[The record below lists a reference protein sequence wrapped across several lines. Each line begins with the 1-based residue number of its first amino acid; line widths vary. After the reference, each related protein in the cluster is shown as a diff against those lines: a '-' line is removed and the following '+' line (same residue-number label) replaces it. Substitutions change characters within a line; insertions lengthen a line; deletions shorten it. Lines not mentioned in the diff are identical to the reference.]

1 MEYIVHPLVKSGTVE
16 KRVYQLN
23 LAAAALKE
31 SSLVVLPTGLGKTIV
46 ALLVIVQR
54 LRKGKILVLSPTKP
68 LVEQHAA
75 FFKSV
80 LKLSEEQIVTFTGSI
95 PPAKRMEMWN
105 DAKIIVSTPQV
116 IENDLLSRR
125 INIDNVAH
133 ITFDESHRAVG
144 NYAYVYIAERYF
156 KEAADPLVLGITA
169 SPGSTVEKITNVC
182 SNLNLTNIELRDEY
196 DADIQPYVFEREI
209 QWKIVNIPV
218 ELKGLN
224 KLLTAVMDEKV
235 KKLAELGTIMPR
247 QKRLTKTELLELQKR
262 LQGQIRSFPNQQIY
276 QSVSLVAEVFK
287 ISHAIELAETQGPDA
302 LLKYF
307 KRLEHEANSR
317 GGSKAS
323 KRLMEDVRVLKAIH
337 ELKNIDISYP
347 KIEMVEEVVQE
358 ELANNPD
365 SRIIVFTNY
374 RDTSELVTNAL
385 NEIEGIK
392 AVRFVGQANKY
403 KDNGLTQ
410 KQQVAIIKD
419 FKKGEYNT
427 LVATSVAE
435 EGLDI
440 PATDLVVFYEPVP
453 SEIRSIQR
461 KGRTGRRHEGR
472 ITVLA
477 ARGSRDE
484 AYYWSS
490 VHKEKQMRKMIE
502 EFRRDLK
509 NISIK
514 PQSLDAEAI
523 VLQQDN
529 LPAINMVDMK
539 NPPQRQLLDFTAS
552 KDLIVPQIYID
563 QREIR
568 STVARELEK
577 LGACIILHT
586 LEVGD
591 YVLSDRVCVERKTTA
606 DLLSTFIEEGRDLF
620 AQLGDLSRN
629 YERPII
635 ILEGRDLYTQRRI
648 HPNAI
653 RGILASIVVDFNISI
668 IPTDNEEETAAI
680 IYTMAR
686 REQENKKRIPKVH
699 GKKTSQNL
707 KEQQEY
713 VIAAISNI
721 GPVAAAKLLNHFKQ
735 IKAITTASEEELIG
749 VEGIGR
755 KTAKRIIET
764 TQSQYKG

>member
-1 MEYIVHPLVKSGTVE
+1 MEYIAHPLVKPGTVE

-23 LAAAALKE
+23 LASAALKE
-31 SSLVVLPTGLGKTIV
+31 SSLVVLPTGLGKTII

-54 LRKGKILVLSPTKP
+54 LGKGKILMLSPTKP

-80 LKLSEEQIVTFTGSI
+80 LKLPEEQIITFTGSI

-105 DAKIIVSTPQV
+105 GAKIIVSTPQV

-125 INIDNVAH
+125 INIDCVAH
-133 ITFDESHRAVG
+133 ITFDEAHRAVG

-169 SPGSTVEKITNVC
+169 SPGSTVEKITDVC
-182 SNLNLTNIELRDEY
+182 SNLNLTNIEVRDEY
-196 DADIQPYVFEREI
+196 DDDIRPYVFEREI

-224 KLLTAVMDEKV
+224 KLLTAVMDEKI

-247 QKRLTKTELLELQKR
+247 QKRITKTELLELQKR
-262 LQGQIRSFPNQQIY
+262 LQGQIRSFPNQQTY

-307 KRLEHEANSR
+307 KRLEHEANSK

-337 ELKNIDISYP
+337 ELKNIDTSYP
-347 KIEMVEEVVQE
+347 KIKMVGEIVEE
-358 ELANNPD
+358 ELSHNPG

-374 RDTSELVTNAL
+374 RDTSELLTNAL
-385 NEIEGIK
+385 NEIKDIK

-410 KQQVAIIKD
+410 RQQVAIIKD

-461 KGRTGRRHEGR
+461 RGRTGRKHEGR
-472 ITVLA
+472 IIVLA

-490 VHKEKQMRKMIE
+490 VHKERQMRKMIE

-514 PQSLDAEAI
+514 PSSQDAEAI
-523 VLQQDN
+523 TLQQN
-529 LPAINMVDMK
+529 NSTAVNTVDMK

-552 KDLIVPQIYID
+552 KDTVVPQIYID

-577 LGACIILHT
+577 LGARITLHT

-591 YVLSDRVCVERKTTA
+591 YVLSDRVCVERKTTT

-620 AQLGDLSRN
+620 VQLGDLSRN

-635 ILEGRDLYTQRRI
+635 ILEGRDLYTHRRI

-653 RGILASIVVDFNISI
+653 RGILASITVDFGISI
-668 IPTDNEEETAAI
+668 IPTDSEEETAAI
-680 IYTMAR
+680 IYTIAR

-699 GKKTSQNL
+699 GKKTSQTL

-721 GPVAAAKLLNHFKQ
+721 GPAAASRLLNHFKQ
-735 IKAITTASEEELIG
+735 IKAIVTASEEELIA
-749 VEGIGR
+749 VEGIGK